1 MTQKSAIKYLLDLIM
16 LIMMI
21 VLMAFSLTGDFLHE
35 IIGITLFVL
44 FITHCILN
52 RKWYKSSLK
61 ILFSGK
67 YKFSSRLW
75 TLVNYL
81 VHIDMVLMVIT
92 SAFISNILMLNVGN
106 YGDIAFLHKIF
117 AYAGLVLISLHT
129 GFHGSLIL
137 KQSGKAFGL
146 SAKSS
151 VRTWAARLLSLIII
165 ALGIWSFSNR
175 ISSANKETSQSTNSI
190 SAVSSVS
197 TDYSSWQNNSPQN
210 MSLSFNNQSYS
221 TNSDTVT
228 INNIQ
233 KMSMTFNETIES
245 GETLDEFLSRLY
257 CTGCPK
263 HCPLSSPRC
272 SRGMEN
278 ASEAQSYYENNS
290 SSNETTIAQEETT
303 EEITTEEE
311 ITDSQDSQTETEPQT
326 EEESSTTQSQET
338 TQPVTTE
345 KSNTLQSDSSEAKQ
359 NDLFDFAAMSGG
371 LIILSHYGTK
381 LMRKAE
387 SPNKGKHN
395 K

>member
-61 ILFSGK
+61 ILFTGK

-75 TLVNYL
+75 TVVNYL

-92 SAFISNILMLNVGN
+92 SAFISNILLLNVGN
-106 YGDIAFLHKIF
+106 YGDIAFLHKVF

-146 SAKSS
+146 SEKNSA
-151 VRTWAARLLSLIII
+151 RTWAARLLSLIII

-175 ISSANKETSQSTNSI
+175 ISSANKETQQSTNSI
-190 SAVSSVS
+190 SSVSSVS
-197 TDYSSWQNNSPQN
+197 TNYSTSEKYTPHN
-210 MSLSFNNQSYS
+210 MSLSFNSQSYS

-233 KMSMTFNETIES
+233 KMSMIFSETIEP

-257 CTGCPK
+257 CTGCSK

-272 SRGMEN
+272 GRGMEN
-278 ASEAQSYYENNS
+278 AAEAQSYYENNS
-290 SSNETTIAQEETT
+290 SNNETTITQEAT
-303 EEITTEEE
+303 EEITTTEE

-326 EEESSTTQSQET
+326 EDENSTTQIEAT
-338 TQPVTTE
+338 TEPVTTE
-345 KSNTLQSDSSEAKQ
+345 NSNSINSNSNETKQ

-371 LIILSHYGTK
+371 LIVLSHYGTK

-387 SPNKGKHN
+387 SSKKGKHN